1 MRSVCLALIGLAV
14 ASLNCDA
21 QTDAVFLVKMY
32 NCGPAKT
39 ERAQS
44 GFLIAGKRG
53 LVTAL
58 HGVADCT
65 DDFTARNNANLV
77 ITRLKRSKVDVDRD
91 LVLMDSPELDQFSTI
106 GITAGTGVSWSA
118 LKSVRVYGYP
128 RETKLE
134 GRPISV
140 LDPPIKE
147 LSATLPPNPPELR
160 DALKLRGS
168 PSHLVRILHLADGL
182 VPGHSGAPVLDEQSR
197 VIAVA
202 DGGLKDVGT
211 SWAIPLQDADWE
223 DAANNK
229 RVSQLSGLKLDV
241 LFASERGP
249 DLFGGSLS
257 VVADAN
263 CVVSVRGREQTLA
276 KGTEG
281 SWAVAPGLVHIHAET
296 QNRISDDE
304 ECAGTSWASSGLA
317 NPADREGECEV
328 DSGDSRRGSVVREGV
343 ASGGCGYV
351 SACRRG
357 QAIRPVARSWA
368 GSFGSP

>member
-39 ERAQS
+39 ERAQT

-249 DLFGGSLS
+249 DRLGAPSQWSPTPIALSQYADENTRSPKERKGAGRSRLVWFIFTPRPRTGSPMM
-257 VVADAN
+257 
-263 CVVSVRGREQTLA
+263 RM
-276 KGTEG
+276 
-281 SWAVAPGLVHIHAET
+281 
-296 QNRISDDE
+296 
-304 ECAGTSWASSGLA
+304 
-317 NPADREGECEV
+317 
-328 DSGDSRRGSVVREGV
+328 
-343 ASGGCGYV
+343 CGYLL
-351 SACRRG
+351 G
-357 QAIRPVARSWA
+357 LQW
-368 GSFGSP
+368 FGEPG